1 FLNHEAPGYPP
12 VDELLGSNVFDWLP
26 PEHQAVF
33 RRGLEQV
40 FATGQVLSYEVSS
53 IRPDS
58 AVNWWTTRMGPVKL
72 NGQVQTATVVWTDI
86 TARKLAEVELPRAK
100 EAAEAANQAKG
111 SFLANM
117 SHEIRTPLNAIIGM
131 AELVLDTKL
140 TPAQREYLSM
150 VRESGEALLTLIN
163 DILDFS
169 KIEAGKL
176 DLQTRPL

>member
-1 FLNHEAPGYPP
+1 GRGGGEVRLKHWYGPSIPVSIVGIVHFGPDGAP
-12 VDELLGSNVFDWLP
+12 S
-26 PEHQAVF
+26 H
-33 RRGLEQV
+33 
-40 FATGQVLSYEVSS
+40 LSAI
-53 IRPDS
+53 IR
-58 AVNWWTTRMGPVKL
+58 
-72 NGQVQTATVVWTDI
+72 DI
-86 TARKLAEVELPRAK
+86 TAQKRAEEELREAK
-100 EAAEAANQAKG
+100 DAAEAANQAK
-111 SFLANM
+111 SAFLANM
-117 SHEIRTPLNAIIGM
+117 SHEIRTPMNAILGM